1 MADLSDVGQELY
13 ELLYTSN
20 KGIKDNE
27 IHPLE
32 KYVIAI
38 DNNLD
43 NNNLLRSI
51 GERIGIYIG
60 ENEDASVE
68 LPLKLKEYLLNEED
82 INETD
87 KRIEYTPDQ
96 YEKYLSSINPKYS
109 KLQREQFLPLYS
121 NRLFPLFSSF

>member
-1 MADLSDVGQELY
+1 MELSEIGKEIY
-13 ELLYTSN
+13 NLLY
-20 KGIKDNE
+20 KGKISENE

-51 GERIGIYIG
+51 GERVGIYIG

-68 LPLKLKEYLLNEED
+68 LPLRLKDYLQNEKD
-82 INETD
+82 IQETN
-87 KRIEYTPDQ
+87 KKIELTPDE
-96 YEKYLSSINPKYS
+96 YEKHLSSIDSKY
-109 KLQREQFLPLYS
+109 KNLPRDKFLPLYS
-121 NRLFPLFSSF
+121 NRLLNF